1 MAARKTRTREE
12 TAAARNNVLRAALE
26 IASER
31 GYDGATIALVAAA
44 AGESESF
51 VFWHFRNKDA
61 LLAEALEFGYRGGFG
76 SGLMWTDPVTPQTRL
91 ESLRSNFE
99 LVGPPQFASGPYWK
113 LGLTLALEERPVEPA
128 ARARFLDVRADA
140 HEVMRRWWAAALDP
154 RVIATMPAVDMVMA
168 QLSLAALDGLAMA
181 RATDGVDHRPP
192 LDPMTMRQMVIAG
205 LHAVALALESGS
217 HHVDGSAPA
226 SRPKRSGIIADAA
239 ADDARNAF
247 LNAAEVATAAGGLEM
262 ATVSRICELAGLPV
276 SSFYWWFDD
285 KESLINAVIDRVHSR
300 WRARRAPL
308 PNADSA
314 ELYPVLVELER
325 GLLEAHEIEPTM
337 LRISCMLLLTRDPNT
352 TSVAR
357 TAVAGLRAAV
367 ADELLEWFERA
378 LRIEPG
384 DARQRLAS
392 DMSRLNQL
400 MVDGLFFA
408 GQIDDDAR
416 PLPDF
421 AWMLA
426 TMLQASASVSA
437 SDSELHRHPSARSR

>member
-44 AGESESF
+44 SGESESF

-76 SGLMWTDPVTPQTRL
+76 AGLMWTDPVTPQTRL
-91 ESLRSNFE
+91 ESLQSNFE

-113 LGLTLALEERPVEPA
+113 LGLTLALEERAVEPA

-154 RVIATMPAVDMVMA
+154 RVIATMPAVDTVMA

-217 HHVDGSAPA
+217 DRVDGSVPV
-226 SRPKRSGIIADAA
+226 SRPKRSGAIADAA
-239 ADDARNAF
+239 ADDARSAF
-247 LNAAEVATAAGGLEM
+247 LNAAEIATAAGGLEM

-285 KESLINAVIDRVHSR
+285 KESLISAVIERVHSR
-300 WRARRAPL
+300 WRGRRAPL
-308 PNADSA
+308 PNLSGGALHPA
-314 ELYPVLVELER
+314 LVELER
-325 GLLEAHEIEPTM
+325 GMLEAHELEPTM
-337 LRISCMLLLTRDPNT
+337 LRISSMLLLMRDPNT
-352 TSVAR
+352 TSEAR

-378 LRIEPG
+378 LPIELG
-384 DARQRLAS
+384 DARHRLAS

-408 GQIDDDAR
+408 VQIDDDAR
-416 PLPDF
+416 PLQEF

-426 TMLQASASVSA
+426 TMLHASASA
-437 SDSELHRHPSARSR
+437 SDAELHRHPSAKSR